1 MANLKASIKGARQ
14 SETNAIYNARMKR
27 RFKETVKEFNK
38 KVDTG
43 LIEEAKAYLPRVYKM
58 VDKAAKQN
66 IINKGNA
73 ARRKSRLTAKLN
85 KAALNVKA
93 SE

>member
-14 SETNAIYNARMKR
+14 AETKAVFNARVKK
-27 RFKETVKEFNK
+27 RFKATIKEFNK

-43 LIEEAKAYLPRVYKM
+43 LLEEAKAYLPRVYKL

-73 ARRKSRLTAKLN
+73 ARRKSRLTSKLN
-85 KAALNVKA
+85 KAALDVKA
-93 SE
+93 SA